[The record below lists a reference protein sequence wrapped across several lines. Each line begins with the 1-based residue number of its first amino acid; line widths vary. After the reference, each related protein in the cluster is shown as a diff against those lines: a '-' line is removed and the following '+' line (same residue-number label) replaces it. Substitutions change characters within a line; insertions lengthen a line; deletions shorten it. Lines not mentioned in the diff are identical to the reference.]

1 MDPAAGAACLLPP
14 FITGKF
20 RVTINGRESLT
31 GMEEKCIRC
40 GGPAEYPIR
49 ALEVRTLHV
58 RSIGGERRVQAL
70 GDEKEGAVC
79 ESCARAQ
86 LNLSTDPVK
95 AAKQP
100 LICFGAVFAAG
111 IVIELITFLF
121 LQRHQIGILLGI
133 AALICGALG
142 IYDALRKA
150 KEKDHALRALPETE
164 ALQESAW
171 DVWLAEA
178 PKKESENDLSY
189 IPVNEKT
196 LARKNGDLM
205 ILYHL
210 LPEIAVEA
218 WKRIHKG
225 EENE

>member
-1 MDPAAGAACLLPP
+1 MNPAAGAACLLPP

-40 GGPAEYPIR
+40 GGPAAYPLR

-70 GDEKEGAVC
+70 GDEKESAVC
-79 ESCARAQ
+79 EKCAWVQ
-86 LNLSTDPVK
+86 LELSLGPVK
-95 AAKQP
+95 TAKTQ
-100 LICFGAVFAAG
+100 LVTFGAVAAAG
-111 IVIELITFLF
+111 IVIEVVTFLF
-121 LQRHQIGILLGI
+121 LKGHQIGILLGL
-133 AALICGALG
+133 AALVCGGLG
-142 IYDALRKA
+142 IYDALRRA
-150 KEKDHALRALPETE
+150 KEKAASLRALPEQDALAE
-164 ALQESAW
+164 AAW
-171 DVWLAEA
+171 DVYLAEA

-196 LARKNGDLM
+196 RARKNGDLM
-205 ILYHL
+205 FLYHL

-218 WKRIHKG
+218 WNRLHK
-225 EENE
+225 EEKEA